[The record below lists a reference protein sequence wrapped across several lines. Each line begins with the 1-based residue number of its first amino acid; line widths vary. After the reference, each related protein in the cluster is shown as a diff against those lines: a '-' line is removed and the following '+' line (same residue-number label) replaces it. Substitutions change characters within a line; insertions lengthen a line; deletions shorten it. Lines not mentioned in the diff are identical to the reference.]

1 MPNADNKRTIN
12 FLTAR
17 KLKNIFCGN
26 FLIFMDLLGELGKFK
41 SLYIY
46 CIISQCFQNYK
57 NHCGMFVVCVYADYL
72 AKKYLKI
79 SWKNFSKKTILKKY
93 SSVIKR
99 VTTRQISSFGN
110 FKFNFLQ
117 IYFIKSLK
125 VKTFQSL

>member
-1 MPNADNKRTIN
+1 
-12 FLTAR
+12 
-17 KLKNIFCGN
+17 
-26 FLIFMDLLGELGKFK
+26 MDLLGELGKFK

-46 CIISQCFQNYK
+46 CKILQGFQNYK

-125 VKTFQSL
+125 VNIFQSL